1 MIIIANIFV
10 GLLFIGIGY
19 FVQSDPTVLFGYNR
33 MSEEEKNNLDIQK
46 IAKHAKKTF
55 VTLGSLLILGFF
67 IMLLLDKEEYS
78 VIWMLLVIFVG
89 FGYLLKNSKKFLH
102 NTKKKHTLL
111 GYVIL
116 SVAFLFC
123 FIIIFTGMSSM
134 EIKKEGNSVRITNSL
149 GKEMLFS
156 EVQEIKLVSELPKVV
171 VRKGGFELGEVK
183 KGRFKTKDREEI
195 ILYLQSKDFPY
206 IMLIKKNGEKMFY
219 NDKYPEKTRQT
230 YQQIMK

>member
-1 MIIIANIFV
+1 
-10 GLLFIGIGY
+10 
-19 FVQSDPTVLFGYNR
+19 
-33 MSEEEKNNLDIQK
+33 
-46 IAKHAKKTF
+46 
-55 VTLGSLLILGFF
+55 
-67 IMLLLDKEEYS
+67 
-78 VIWMLLVIFVG
+78 
-89 FGYLLKNSKKFLH
+89 
-102 NTKKKHTLL
+102 
-111 GYVIL
+111 
-116 SVAFLFC
+116 
-123 FIIIFTGMSSM
+123 MSSM

-219 NDKYPEKTRQT
+219 NYKYPEKTRQT